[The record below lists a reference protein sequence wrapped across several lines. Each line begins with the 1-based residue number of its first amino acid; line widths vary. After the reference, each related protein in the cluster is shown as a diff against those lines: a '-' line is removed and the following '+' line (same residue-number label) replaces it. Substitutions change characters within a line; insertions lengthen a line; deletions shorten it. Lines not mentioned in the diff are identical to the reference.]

1 MSPDHPRVGRVHF
14 PLTEYPGTAI
24 YVTVIATLAAVGDTR
39 SPLPLLAAVVLTL
52 PWGLVGL
59 LGVYGSYGILLGVT
73 RVFGARVMTGNGW
86 GPPWFVILDELVV
99 VLIFAVVAWAD
110 ARLVRKMADGMRVRH
125 RTAALTDTEA

>member
-1 MSPDHPRVGRVHF
+1 VSTDRSRFGRVSF
-14 PLTEYPGTAI
+14 SLVDYPGTAI

-59 LGVYGSYGILLGVT
+59 VGVYGSYVVLLGAT

-86 GPPWFVILDELVV
+86 GPLWFVVLDELIV
-99 VLIFAVVAWAD
+99 VLIFAAVGVAN
-110 ARLVRKMADGMRVRH
+110 ARLVRQIADGMRFRH
-125 RTAALTDTEA
+125 RHQP